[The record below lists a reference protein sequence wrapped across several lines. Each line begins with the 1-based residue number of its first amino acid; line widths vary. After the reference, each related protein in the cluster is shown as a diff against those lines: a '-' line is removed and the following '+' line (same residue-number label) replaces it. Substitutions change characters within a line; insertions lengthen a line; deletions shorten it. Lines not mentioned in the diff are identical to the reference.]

1 MRHTNI
7 EASRVRLAQV
17 RYFNAKENASE
28 IPEEKAYAFLVNV
41 NGTYIN
47 PFNPLEEVPVYDR
60 VWYGNVR
67 EDGESYGTKIVL
79 VNGEVQEGVCYIL
92 ESFDVRDIFEK
103 EVISMKDIED
113 YMFDSDAY
121 FIDRIELIENRKLNP
136 MEKLRRNKKIVE
148 DIEKGMKLKEYLIR
162 EKQIQK
168 NKVD

>member
-1 MRHTNI
+1 MRN
-7 EASRVRLAQV
+7 ERVDAKRLRVAQV
-17 RYFNAKENASE
+17 RYFDVEKNASE
-28 IPEEKAYAFLVNV
+28 IPEETAYVFLVNV

-60 VWYGNVR
+60 AWYGNVT
-67 EDGESYGTKIVL
+67 ENGESYGTKIVL

-113 YMFDSDAY
+113 YMFDSKLY
-121 FIDRIELIENRKLNP
+121 FIDRIELNENRKLNP

-168 NKVD
+168 TK